1 MDDPHLDEARHRAA
15 LIGLARLNRFTFVAP
30 AIYRRIRKCA
40 LALRRP
46 LKVLDIA
53 TGSGDMPIYW
63 ARKAKGER
71 LPIDFTGI
79 DLSPTALQVATSS
92 AERASVDVHFMQRDV
107 LADRLPSGFDVITCG
122 LFIHHLDNAQII
134 KLLQSMQAAA
144 NHAMIICDLERSP
157 LNLSCVWFAA
167 HAVTRSP
174 IVHRDAVRSVKA
186 ALTRQEFASLASQSL
201 GRPVRV
207 EGLPPCRFIATID
220 EATARAPEVALA
232 GVHAT

>member
-15 LIGLARLNRFTFVAP
+15 LVGLARLNRFTFVAP

-63 ARKAKGER
+63 AKKAKRER
-71 LPIDFTGI
+71 LPIDFTGV
-79 DLSPTALQVATSS
+79 DFSPTAIEFATAS
-92 AERASVDVHFMQRDV
+92 AEGASVDVHFMYRDV
-107 LADRLPSGFDVITCG
+107 LADRLPSGFDLITCG
-122 LFIHHLDNAQII
+122 LFIHHLDEIQIA

-144 NHAMIICDLERSP
+144 NHALIICDLERSM
-157 LNLSCVWFAA
+157 LNLSSVWFAA

-174 IVHRDAVRSVKA
+174 IVHGDAVKSVRA
-186 ALTRQEFASLASQSL
+186 ALTREEFAFLASQSL

-207 EGLPPCRFIATID
+207 EGLPPCRFIATIG
-220 EATARAPEVALA
+220 EATAQAPEVALA
-232 GVHAT
+232 GVQVT

>member
-1 MDDPHLDEARHRAA
+1 MDDPHLDVASHRAA
-15 LIGLARLNRFTFVAP
+15 LVGLARLNRFTFVAP
-30 AIYRRIRKCA
+30 AIYRRIRRYA
-40 LALRRP
+40 RTLRRP

-63 ARKAKGER
+63 AKKAKRER
-71 LPIDFTGI
+71 LPIDFTGV
-79 DLSPTALQVATSS
+79 DYSPTAIDFATSS

-122 LFIHHLDNAQII
+122 LFIHHLDEAQIT
-134 KLLQSMQAAA
+134 KLLQSMQSAA
-144 NHAMIICDLERSP
+144 NHALIICDLERSA

-174 IVHRDAVRSVKA
+174 IVHGDAVKSVRA
-186 ALTRQEFASLASQSL
+186 ALTRHEFASLARQSL

-207 EGLPPCRFIATID
+207 EGLPPCRFIASID